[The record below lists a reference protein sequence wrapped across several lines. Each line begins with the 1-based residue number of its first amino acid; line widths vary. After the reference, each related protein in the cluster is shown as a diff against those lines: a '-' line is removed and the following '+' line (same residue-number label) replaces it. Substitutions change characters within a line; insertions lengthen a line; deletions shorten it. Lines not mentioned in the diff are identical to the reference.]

1 MKDPVV
7 EQAKRDAQVGAE
19 TPERTPEKPGLH
31 LSGGEVN
38 NGPARTKPYIERQ

>member
-19 TPERTPEKPGLH
+19 TPEKPGLH